1 MVAFQCSF
9 SWWEGT
15 REAPAKDKSRVVGPK
30 RLLQTAPEKTWSNTE
45 AGGWFLQVAR
55 EN

>member
-1 MVAFQCSF
+1 MWWHF
-9 SWWEGT
+9 SAASVGGKELERPLLKT
-15 REAPAKDKSRVVGPK
+15 NHEFLGPK

-45 AGGWFLQVAR
+45 AGGWFLQAR